1 MNTNNTHP
9 IEFVLAIAL
18 TSIESL
24 LWIINEFAG
33 FHKHPATFTETNDI
47 IDMTWE
53 EFSTPTV
60 STKPSE
66 SLARPFIQ
74 PLFTELASL
83 TKRQLQTLTGIRSSR
98 YNKLQLLSIAA
109 AYA

>member
-9 IEFVLAIAL
+9 IEFALAIVLA
-18 TSIESL
+18 SIESL
-24 LWIINEFAG
+24 LWIINEIAG
-33 FHKHPATFTETNDI
+33 FHSQPATT
-47 IDMTWE
+47 
-53 EFSTPTV
+53 TPKASATV

-66 SLARPFIQ
+66 PLARPFIQ

>member
-1 MNTNNTHP
+1 MNTNTHP
-9 IEFVLAIAL
+9 IEFFIA
-18 TSIESL
+18 SL
-24 LWIINEFAG
+24 LYLFEGICYIINEIAG
-33 FHKHPATFTETNDI
+33 FHSQPATT
-47 IDMTWE
+47 
-53 EFSTPTV
+53 TPKASATV
-60 STKPSE
+60 STKPTE
-66 SLARPFIQ
+66 PLARPSIQ